1 MPMHTLF
8 AVSLLAAAPTL
19 TLTTPQEGVTVGA
32 FTDNQGEHRVTVTLE
47 PVKETDSGKSQRLTA
62 VHELR
67 ATQKAAWTKVWD
79 AKDFENDCPFDLSV
93 QFDAKD
99 LLVSDV
105 DGNGVSEIAF
115 AYQLGCR
122 SDVSPLT
129 MKLLV
134 YEGPTKY
141 ALRGTSKT
149 RTGEKEFMGGDFKAD
164 PAFAKAPK
172 GLLEHAKKLWAAVNA
187 RTQ

>member
-1 MPMHTLF
+1 MLF
-8 AVSLLAAAPTL
+8 AVAAAVLSAAPTV
-19 TLTTPQEGVTVGA
+19 TLSAPKEGVTVA
-32 FTDNQGEHRVTVTLE
+32 VFADAKGEHRVTVTIE

-62 VHELR
+62 LHEAR
-67 ATQKAAWTKVWD
+67 ANDKAAWTKVWD
-79 AKDFENDCPFDLSV
+79 AKDFENDCQFDLSL
-93 QFDAKD
+93 QFDPKD
-99 LLVSDV
+99 LVISDV
-105 DGNGVSEIAF
+105 DDNGAAEIAL

-129 MKLLV
+129 LKLLV
-134 YEGPTKY
+134 YDGATKY
-141 ALRGTSKT
+141 ALRGTAKT

-187 RTQ
+187 RAQ